1 MLDSLPIVLEGGAHI
16 SCKSMNQTTYFTN
29 NFLINILKEGKEEVT
44 CTRAAEATCDKEEDR
59 TMERT
64 LEQPNHN

>member
-44 CTRAAEATCDKEEDR
+44 CTRADKEEDR
-59 TMERT
+59 TIERT